1 MKKINNIPT
10 EIKTETETLTYSSL
24 ITAVLN
30 TPPQGGYTAQDIES
44 RIKIRTVLKE
54 SNGEISLEDS
64 DFSYLKGL
72 VKNMRWGIEHQ
83 DILNF
88 VNHIENIK

>member
-1 MKKINNIPT
+1 MKNISNIQT
-10 EIKTETETLTYSSL
+10 EIKTENETLTYSSL

-30 TPPQGGYTAQDIES
+30 VPPQGGYSAQDIET
-44 RIKIRTVLKE
+44 RIKIRAVMKE
-54 SNGEISLEDS
+54 SNGEILLEDS

-83 DILNF
+83 DLLNF
-88 VNHIENIK
+88 CTYIENLK